1 MRSGFTAD
9 DVGAQTG
16 RRFLVTGANAGLGFE
31 TTKIL
36 AARGG
41 HVVLAC
47 RDQARAEEAMNRI
60 RVDVPKADLSFQPLD
75 LADLDQVRDAAK
87 AVLAGPRIDVLINN
101 AGVFEPVAVD
111 ADPDEWR
118 AGWGRT
124 IQINLQASADL
135 SRRAILHWRERAASG
150 ERGGGRIVNIA
161 SRAAYRG
168 DSPAHW
174 HYAASKAGMIGMTKS
189 IARGYAREEI
199 LAFAVCPGFT
209 MTGMADDYLASRGGD
224 KLLADIP
231 LGRVAMPA
239 EVASAAAYLALE
251 APPSMTGAVLDIN
264 GASFV
269 R

>member
-1 MRSGFTAD
+1 MT
-9 DVGAQTG
+9 QETPTI
-16 RRFLVTGANAGLGFE
+16 LVTGSTRGIG
-31 TTKIL
+31 
-36 AARGG
+36 AAIVEALSGRAKVVG
-41 HVVLAC
+41 HG
-47 RDQARAEEAMNRI
+47 RADGEGVI
-60 RVDVPKADLSFQPLD
+60 GADLSDPGA
-75 LADLDQVRDAAK
+75 ADRLWEAA
-87 AVLAGPRIDVLINN
+87 LERLGGRIDVLINN

>member
-1 MRSGFTAD
+1 MSD
-9 DVGAQTG
+9 DLPHI
-16 RRFLVTGANAGLGFE
+16 LVTGSTRGIGAA
-31 TTKIL
+31 IL
-36 AARGG
+36 DSLQGRAHVMG
-41 HVVLAC
+41 HGSA
-47 RDQARAEEAMNRI
+47 D
-60 RVDVPKADLSFQPLD
+60 ADLSDPMGAERLW
-75 LADLDQVRDAAK
+75 DAAI
-87 AVLAGPRIDVLINN
+87 ARLGHIDVLINN

-111 ADPDEWR
+111 AELDAWH
-118 AGWGRT
+118 AGWDRT
-124 IQINLQASADL
+124 MQINLQASADL
-135 SRRAILHWRERAASG
+135 CRRAILHWRERG
-150 ERGGGRIVNIA
+150 TGGRIVNIA

-174 HYAASKAGMIGMTKS
+174 HYAASKAGMVGMTKS
-189 IARGYAREEI
+189 IARGFAREQI

-231 LGRVAMPA
+231 LGRVADPA